1 MKLKFLGTG
10 AADWDWNNFPPGTR
24 GPCSTLVG
32 DSCLIDLGRNAM
44 HNFAAAG
51 VPAGVVRDVVVTHN
65 HEDHFWPAEVVKLAE
80 AAGRKIRLWASASA
94 LGGVDSPLVEKHQV
108 SVRSVFT
115 VGSLEFTAMPANHFS
130 RIGDTPFHYLIR
142 EGDVRL
148 LYATDGVWID
158 AEEKYILEEALR
170 SAGALLDAVIWDST
184 LGPAKS
190 DYRFASHNSLN
201 VVRQLKHLFA
211 RNGYT
216 RRGARHFLD
225 HLSREL
231 WPKDPEGRARLAA
244 RLGATL
250 VEDGMEAEV
259 RCARR
264 RK

>member
-32 DSCLIDLGRNAM
+32 GSCLIDLGWNAL
-44 HNFAAAG
+44 HNFTAAGVSPEVVSDIVITHAHGDHFSPDEILKLAAAAG
-51 VPAGVVRDVVVTHN
+51 HPV
-65 HEDHFWPAEVVKLAE
+65 
-80 AAGRKIRLWASASA
+80 RLWASANA
-94 LGGVDSPLVEKHQV
+94 LADVDSPLVDKHV
-108 SVRSVFT
+108 VAPRSVFT
-115 VGSLEFTAMPANHFS
+115 IGSLEFTAMPANHFS
-130 RIGDTPFHYLIR
+130 RIGDTPFHYLVR

-231 WPKDPEGRARLAA
+231 WPKDPDGRARLAA

-259 RCARR
+259 RCAKRGR
-264 RK
+264 